1 MRSGRSTS
9 TSPGA
14 VTTGWA
20 HEGGANL
27 AAAPGTA
34 NAGPSHRRGAGGPTV
49 ILLHGIA
56 SSSVTFHNVLPLLE
70 STRRCIAIDLLGFG
84 ESPAPAWANYT
95 LADHAAAIERTVA
108 SLLRE
113 PFTVV
118 GHSMGALIVARYAA
132 RKPRR
137 VSGLVM
143 VSPPIYLSP
152 AEIGD
157 AFERARMDFYL
168 RLYEYLRTNRDSPR
182 HVRRA
187 VCWCQ
192 PALSTGSLRGS
203 LTRFPGRVLSVDHA
217 AVAAGM

>member
-1 MRSGRSTS
+1 M
-9 TSPGA
+9 
-14 VTTGWA
+14 
-20 HEGGANL
+20 
-27 AAAPGTA
+27 
-34 NAGPSHRRGAGGPTV
+34 
-49 ILLHGIA
+49 
-56 SSSVTFHNVLPLLE
+56 TFHNVLPLLE

-143 VSPPIYLSP
+143 VSPPIYLTRPGMFGELFAGVS
-152 AEIGD
+152 
-157 AFERARMDFYL
+157 
-168 RLYEYLRTNRDSPR
+168 RLFQP
-182 HVRRA
+182 VRCEGA
-187 VCWCQ
+187 
-192 PALSTGSLRGS
+192 
-203 LTRFPGRVLSVDHA
+203 
-217 AVAAGM
+217 